1 MSLSRLCATV
11 LLCLTL
17 LATPCLAWVL
27 PEPGRLSPAEAT
39 EVVQNLQDDLVIL
52 DVRTPGEFAEGHA
65 EGALLI
71 PLEELAS
78 RADDIPEEKPVLIL
92 CRSGRR
98 AAAAFDILAR
108 AGRNM
113 EEVWYLEG
121 YTDYKAGE
129 PHFHR

>member
-17 LATPCLAWVL
+17 LATPCLAWEL

>member
-17 LATPCLAWVL
+17 LATPCLAWEL

-121 YTDYKAGE
+121 YADYKAGE